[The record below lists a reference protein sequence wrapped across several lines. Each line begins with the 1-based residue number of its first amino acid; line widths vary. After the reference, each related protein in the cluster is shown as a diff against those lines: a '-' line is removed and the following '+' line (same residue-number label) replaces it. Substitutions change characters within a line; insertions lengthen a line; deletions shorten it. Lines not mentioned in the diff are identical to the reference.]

1 MSVRV
6 RCCCFFLML
15 RRPPR
20 STPTDT
26 LFPDTTLCR
35 SAGIAQRIIWL
46 GPFSSGNVVRADAQT
61 LVEQFGV
68 ERPQALF
75 LQTFAIDQRG
85 KPRLGFLHP
94 IKRRQPAPRSRW
106 PYAGPGSSRRDKP
119 DAACDRK
126 SVV

>member
-1 MSVRV
+1 MQPVK
-6 RCCCFFLML
+6 
-15 RRPPR
+15 RPI
-20 STPTDT
+20 
-26 LFPDTTLCR
+26 
-35 SAGIAQRIIWL
+35 AGIAQRIIRL
-46 GPFSSGNVVRADAQT
+46 GPFSSGDVVLADAQT

-106 PYAGPGSSRRDKP
+106 PYAGTGSSRRAKP
-119 DAACDRK
+119 DAACGHAPPPPPSARK
-126 SVV
+126 SKRLHSST